1 MTAHHPLRGDVTV
14 LVPAAGLGTRL
25 GPGEPKAL
33 RHLGG
38 VSLLV
43 HAVRRLCEATS
54 VGSIVVAAPPGCAA
68 EVAELLAG
76 QVADHVRLDV
86 VEGGATRQLSV
97 GAALAASPKSY
108 PIVLVHDA
116 ARAFAPADLVE
127 RVADAVRSGHAA
139 VIPVLPVTDT
149 IKQVD
154 ASGHVVATLDR
165 TALRA
170 VQTPQ
175 GFRRDVLEAA
185 HRAAV
190 DAHTDDAG
198 LVERLGVRVFAVP
211 GADEALKITRPGD
224 LALAE
229 TLLRG

>member
-1 MTAHHPLRGDVTV
+1 MRGDVTV

-33 RHLGG
+33 RQLGG

-127 RVADAVRSGHAA
+127 RVADAVRSGH
-139 VIPVLPVTDT
+139 
-149 IKQVD
+149 
-154 ASGHVVATLDR
+154 VVATLDR